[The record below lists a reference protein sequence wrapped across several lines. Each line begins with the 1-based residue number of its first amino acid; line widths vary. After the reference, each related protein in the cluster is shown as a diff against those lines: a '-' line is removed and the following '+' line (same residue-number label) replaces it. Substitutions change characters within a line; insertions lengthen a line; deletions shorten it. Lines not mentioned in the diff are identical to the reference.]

1 MKVVKVVALLALC
14 SLLLLG
20 CGGDSK
26 AVEEVQKENAALK
39 DRVKNLEDHLLEA
52 QKQLIQ
58 QEQTLQTII
67 QRQREIENSFAKMQV
82 SAQYTR

>member
-14 SLLLLG
+14 SLLLFG

-26 AVEEVQKENAALK
+26 SVEEVTKENAALK
-39 DRVKNLEDHLLEA
+39 DRVKNLEDHLLET

-67 QRQREIENSFAKMQV
+67 QRQREIENYFAKMQV
-82 SAQYTR
+82 STQDPR

>member
-26 AVEEVQKENAALK
+26 AVEEVTKENAALK
-39 DRVKNLEDHLLEA
+39 ERVKNLEDHLLET

-67 QRQREIENSFAKMQV
+67 QRQREIENYFAKMQV
-82 SAQYTR
+82 STQYGR